1 MPKSQ
6 DKDSRSACQEE
17 PLYPSA
23 AYLGICLQLVG
34 DKTKIRFMSEDFSGE
49 IWPEVSVRLFLHLPF
64 NTGNIFLANRGF
76 VGLFVVLKFF
86 LSYFFSPLFS
96 SFFLLAF

>member
-1 MPKSQ
+1 
-6 DKDSRSACQEE
+6 
-17 PLYPSA
+17 
-23 AYLGICLQLVG
+23 
-34 DKTKIRFMSEDFSGE
+34 MSEDFSGE

-86 LSYFFSPLFS
+86 FLIFFPLSFPPFSFWLFDIGS
-96 SFFLLAF
+96 CYEAQVHLTLLPTENWDSNHASLGLP